1 MVEYEYAKALFD
13 IALEEKKVELYLDY
27 LNAVIDVT
35 SSETEFIKLVASPL
49 LDIEEKL
56 KVISKVFQS
65 FDQSFI
71 EFLNILVKNQR
82 FHTIQQIKEEYSKL
96 FSEYNQ
102 ILKVEVISSEILTKD
117 RLKVVTK
124 RLQQRYPE
132 KKLIIENTV
141 NPKILY
147 GMQII
152 CNGESIDISLK
163 NMLNKMKETL

>member
-82 FHTIQQIKEEYSKL
+82 FHTIQRIKEEYSKL

-102 ILKVEVISSEILTKD
+102 ILKVEVISSEVLTKD

>member
-96 FSEYNQ
+96 FSE
-102 ILKVEVISSEILTKD
+102 
-117 RLKVVTK
+117 
-124 RLQQRYPE
+124 
-132 KKLIIENTV
+132 
-141 NPKILY
+141 
-147 GMQII
+147 
-152 CNGESIDISLK
+152 
-163 NMLNKMKETL
+163 

>member
-1 MVEYEYAKALFD
+1 MVEYEYAKALLD

-27 LNAVIDVT
+27 LNAIIDVT
-35 SSETEFIKLVASPL
+35 SSEKEFFKIMASPL
-49 LDIEEKL
+49 VDIEEKL
-56 KVISKVFQS
+56 KVISKVFYK
-65 FDQSFI
+65 FGQSFI

-82 FHTIQQIKEEYSKL
+82 FDAIQQIKEEYSKL

-102 ILKVEVISSEILTKD
+102 ILKVEVISSEELTKD

-124 RLQQRYPE
+124 RLQQRYPD

-163 NMLNKMKETL
+163 NRLNKMKEAL

>member
-82 FHTIQQIKEEYSKL
+82 FHMIQQIKEEYSKL

-102 ILKVEVISSEILTKD
+102 ILKVEVISSEVLTKD